1 MPVLELL
8 QRRIA
13 IAQELQSVVK
23 TMKVL
28 AAASIHQYERA
39 VESLIEY
46 TRTIEMGLQIVLG
59 SAVYQHHAIA
69 APPRKLPRNSHL
81 GAIIF
86 GSDQGMCGQFNEQ
99 IVRYAVTQIQHL
111 SIDSS
116 QLAVLA
122 VGARVIPPLENAGVV
137 SERNFAMPT
146 SLAGITSMVQEL
158 LLHIEMWQSQMP
170 IDKIALFY
178 NKPRSNISY
187 QPHALQLLP
196 VDNKWLQDLQQKRW
210 VGATL
215 PTFTMDW
222 SQLFSALIEQY
233 LFICLYR
240 ALAESLASEN
250 ASRLASMQAS
260 EKNIDHQL
268 R

>member
-13 IAQELQSVVK
+13 LAQELQSVVK

-28 AAASIHQYERA
+28 AAASIHQYERP
-39 VESLIEY
+39 VESLVEY
-46 TRTIEMGLQIVLG
+46 VSTIEMGLQIILG
-59 SAVYQHHAIA
+59 AAVDQHHAIA

-116 QLAVLA
+116 KLAVLA
-122 VGARVIPPLENAGVV
+122 VGARVIP
-137 SERNFAMPT
+137 
-146 SLAGITSMVQEL
+146 
-158 LLHIEMWQSQMP
+158 LHIEMWQSQMP

-196 VDNKWLQDLQQKRW
+196 VDNKWLKDLQQKRW

-233 LFICLYR
+233 LGS
-240 ALAESLASEN
+240 AE
-250 ASRLASMQAS
+250 
-260 EKNIDHQL
+260 
-268 R
+268 

>member
-69 APPRKLPRNSHL
+69 ASPRKLPRNSHL

-122 VGARVIPPLENAGVV
+122 VGRLMKIGEVKPKIFMQFSCLRPPTK
-137 SERNFAMPT
+137 R
-146 SLAGITSMVQEL
+146 
-158 LLHIEMWQSQMP
+158 
-170 IDKIALFY
+170 
-178 NKPRSNISY
+178 
-187 QPHALQLLP
+187 QPDVLTA
-196 VDNKWLQDLQQKRW
+196 
-210 VGATL
+210 
-215 PTFTMDW
+215 
-222 SQLFSALIEQY
+222 
-233 LFICLYR
+233 
-240 ALAESLASEN
+240 
-250 ASRLASMQAS
+250 
-260 EKNIDHQL
+260 
-268 R
+268 